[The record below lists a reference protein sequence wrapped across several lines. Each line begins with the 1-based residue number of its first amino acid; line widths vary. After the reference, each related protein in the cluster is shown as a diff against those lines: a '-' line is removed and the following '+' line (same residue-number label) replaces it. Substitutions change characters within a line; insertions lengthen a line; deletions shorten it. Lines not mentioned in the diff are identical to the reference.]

1 MSKIL
6 VSSEGIKR
14 CKNLYFYISFYAI
27 HFRFLLRKNG
37 NNSDNK
43 NHHCVLTLLLLIML
57 IVFFSNIPLHFESF
71 KE

>member
-6 VSSEGIKR
+6 VSSEGITTLQKS
-14 CKNLYFYISFYAI
+14 L
-27 HFRFLLRKNG
+27 FLHKNG